1 MSLPTPQEL
10 LKHFASFLIEAGLS
24 AVSVKNYLSDIRH
37 FLNFINNIPSNT
49 TPPTV
54 EEVFQNLTKYVN
66 LYTEYQR
73 ALFTPINSTN
83 RRLASIRRFSTFLSS
98 KFRTPEGV
106 PGHNISPTPSAK
118 LSGLPTLT
126 SPKPE
131 STGKDAIARILSQ
144 FRTYLESEKRSHSTV
159 KNYLS
164 DLNHYLHWSAN
175 DTPFTPHTLELV
187 VSENQLS
194 AYITYQKLNHTST
207 SLIARR
213 QSSVKKFAKFC
224 ADEKYISRNPFERET
239 IITPLAPFSWLERLT
254 KRKKTTVT
262 DRENEKPSRLKTL
275 YRKYNELPFTPYLHL
290 ALLVLATTA
299 MATFAYDQIINA
311 VFPAQATTALVRPAR
326 QLSFQGRLTDSGGT
340 PITTATSVVFR
351 LYDQLAPPGTLLYST
366 LATCSVDPDQDGIF
380 NTLIGDGVCG
390 AEIPASVFSDNRDVF
405 IEVQVGAET
414 LTPRQQ
420 IATVGYALNSE
431 TLQGYPASPSA
442 TENTIPVMNNDG
454 DILLG
459 SASPDII
466 SSSGTFNLEGQTLT
480 LTTTT
485 GSGGN
490 IIIQPDTA
498 GAGNVQIL
506 TSSATGD
513 QLRIQNA
520 NLTSGNLIS
529 GYVGND
535 SDSPGLLALSSGS
548 TEAVKFSVRAD
559 GQTKITTD
567 ATLADGA
574 LIVNQ
579 QGAGDIFTAS
589 QSGTNKFVVK
599 NSGFVG
605 IGTTSPQALLETS
618 TVANSRFVRLG
629 GGTVNIRFSDQGLKT
644 LLTLENLI
652 TSGQTTDSGISTVYN
667 LAQTGDAT
675 ARKAGGIDVA
685 MEQEWTSTASTND
698 SYMRFFTTLNGT
710 SGEKVRITSAG
721 NVGIGLT
728 DPLAPLD
735 VAGDIYTSGGISTF
749 RTAVTDGTIE
759 ATQFCTDDGETDCI
773 SSFTTLN
780 YWQRSSGSLAPI
792 NITDSVN
799 IGSTA
804 TASAYVHLAGTS
816 GENSFINTGN
826 IGVGT
831 TSPTAKLD
839 VNGTASTSG
848 TLSFRG
854 TTDPKIDILNGE
866 QLGLRFSP
874 GGDAGLVEKIVFE
887 KDGDITMTNGQG
899 IQWTDFNAKIT
910 GNTSGIRINAVAN
923 TDSSTTNG
931 FRVTSTS
938 TGGAVNYASSIY
950 ATKSVADAFS
960 YNNLYLVTNIT
971 ADSGTQ
977 NLVRGMLN
985 TIRLTGTSTI
995 TTAYALHGRVDNED
1009 TGTIGS
1015 AMAAFLDAN
1024 INSGGGTID
1033 NNYGLYIGNQNVG
1046 SSSNF
1051 AIYTNAGSVLLN
1063 AGGDANTDFIVRG
1076 DTDNALIYAD
1086 ASTDKVGIG
1095 LTNPSTKLHVS
1106 GDIRVT
1112 GAYYDS
1118 SNDPGGSGQV
1128 LSSTVTGTD
1137 WIDAAAASTPAAEL
1151 WQRNAGALSPT
1162 ELWNDVLTGS
1172 TATASAL
1179 VRLPG
1184 TINEDAFFNLG
1195 TGKVGIG
1202 TTTPQ
1207 SPLSTYINSTA
1218 VSNTGVLIEQDGT
1231 GDAAITFLLTG
1242 TQNWSAGIDNSLAD
1256 SFVISP
1262 SINLANSPSI
1272 IIKTT
1277 GEVGIGVTD
1286 PLAPLDV
1293 AGDIY
1298 TSGGIS
1304 TFRTAVTDGTIEAT
1318 RFCTDDGETNCVS
1331 DFSSLVN
1338 YWQRNGGALAPVN
1351 LTDDVLVGSA
1361 ATASAYVRLPGTNN
1375 EDAFFNLGTGG
1386 VAIGLTTT
1394 TFSLEVNGTARI
1406 NGDFTIGDATGDAVT
1421 VNADAWTFV
1430 NATTVALANVVNS
1443 LNFDSNTLTID
1454 ALNNRVG
1461 IGVTDPDQA
1470 LEVNGSVHINDH
1482 LIVDDNTTLGDA
1494 GTDTVTV
1501 NSGIW
1506 SFVNP
1511 TTVALNDSVN
1521 SLNFDSNT
1529 LTIDALNERVG
1540 IGLTNPTYTLE
1551 VAGSAAINDN
1561 LYIGDAITDTVTVN
1575 SGAWTFVNATT
1586 VALANVVNSLN
1597 FDTNTFTIDALNNR
1611 VGIGLTN
1618 PGSTF
1623 SVLGNTSIG
1632 ATYATVAAPTSG
1644 LLVEGNVGFGVT
1656 NPGSDL
1662 SVSGGVGIGSGAYI
1676 TGAAPT
1682 NGLMVEGNVGIGTT
1696 NPLANLHVVGDASVS
1711 GYTYIGSGIR
1721 PATDGLKLQF
1731 KSGLNTWADGLTLIE
1746 NAATNQVYV
1755 MVNGALIPQ
1764 AENNAYFTLGSGALA
1779 WTAAYLVDGVYND
1792 AGTLTV
1798 DVANRQLEGGAW
1810 QVYNTTL
1817 TVTNN
1822 ADSTKNIVFD
1832 PTGTTS
1838 TITVGS
1844 GVGKIDV
1851 GTVDPPYSI
1860 NGEKFST
1867 YFSSMIGVKEEV
1879 TGNIST
1885 NEYVDGVGYRYVMDI
1900 LHQPQGS
1907 DLWVF
1912 SKTANLK
1919 LNLDKLTVLLT
1930 AQSQAKVWYEVDHQN
1945 DLIAFYSSSPS
1956 TISFRM
1962 TSPRFDYETW
1972 TTKTP
1977 DRKSIGFVLNDP
1989 DTIPAV
1995 INMPEYNAEIVKK
2008 SDQLYVL
2015 NTNGKENREVGGFFT
2030 ALIAN
2035 LKAGMA
2041 VISEVVADNITVK
2054 QKLISPLAE
2063 IDYLETIDATV
2074 SGILYA
2080 DNIEGGTVNSLNDQ
2094 LSLLSGQYSTAS
2106 AILAD
2111 LQAKYGN
2118 YDTLMSEA
2126 STSGD
2131 VLNIADL
2138 GTPTA
2143 SIPADLVLTSV
2154 STQNLIAVDAQINGT
2169 LLANSLNSIGSDL
2182 YIQPDGNHQ
2191 VHLLAN
2197 LMILY
2202 PNGRVVI
2209 NGDLLLTGT
2218 LYAEAVDTK
2227 EATISGK
2234 LALGTPTSPS
2244 SSDQLLSLYNPDG
2257 NLVGSVNDTGS
2268 ADFKQIATGE
2278 LIIAA
2283 GENASD
2289 ASASG
2294 TTNSN
2299 ATIGTAILPAGQ
2311 TEIAIASAR
2320 MDNNTLVYL
2329 TPVSDTK
2336 NQVLFVKSKQTGIG
2350 FTVAVGSNNNTQD
2363 IQFNYWLVKT
2373 K

>member
-1 MSLPTPQEL
+1 
-10 LKHFASFLIEAGLS
+10 
-24 AVSVKNYLSDIRH
+24 
-37 FLNFINNIPSNT
+37 
-49 TPPTV
+49 
-54 EEVFQNLTKYVN
+54 
-66 LYTEYQR
+66 
-73 ALFTPINSTN
+73 
-83 RRLASIRRFSTFLSS
+83 
-98 KFRTPEGV
+98 
-106 PGHNISPTPSAK
+106 
-118 LSGLPTLT
+118 
-126 SPKPE
+126 
-131 STGKDAIARILSQ
+131 
-144 FRTYLESEKRSHSTV
+144 
-159 KNYLS
+159 
-164 DLNHYLHWSAN
+164 
-175 DTPFTPHTLELV
+175 
-187 VSENQLS
+187 
-194 AYITYQKLNHTST
+194 
-207 SLIARR
+207 
-213 QSSVKKFAKFC
+213 
-224 ADEKYISRNPFERET
+224 
-239 IITPLAPFSWLERLT
+239 
-254 KRKKTTVT
+254 
-262 DRENEKPSRLKTL
+262 
-275 YRKYNELPFTPYLHL
+275 
-290 ALLVLATTA
+290 
-299 MATFAYDQIINA
+299 
-311 VFPAQATTALVRPAR
+311 
-326 QLSFQGRLTDSGGT
+326 
-340 PITTATSVVFR
+340 
-351 LYDQLAPPGTLLYST
+351 
-366 LATCSVDPDQDGIF
+366 
-380 NTLIGDGVCG
+380 
-390 AEIPASVFSDNRDVF
+390 
-405 IEVQVGAET
+405 
-414 LTPRQQ
+414 
-420 IATVGYALNSE
+420 
-431 TLQGYPASPSA
+431 
-442 TENTIPVMNNDG
+442 
-454 DILLG
+454 
-459 SASPDII
+459 
-466 SSSGTFNLEGQTLT
+466 
-480 LTTTT
+480 
-485 GSGGN
+485 
-490 IIIQPDTA
+490 
-498 GAGNVQIL
+498 
-506 TSSATGD
+506 
-513 QLRIQNA
+513 
-520 NLTSGNLIS
+520 
-529 GYVGND
+529 
-535 SDSPGLLALSSGS
+535 
-548 TEAVKFSVRAD
+548 
-559 GQTKITTD
+559 
-567 ATLADGA
+567 
-574 LIVNQ
+574 
-579 QGAGDIFTAS
+579 
-589 QSGTNKFVVK
+589 
-599 NSGFVG
+599 
-605 IGTTSPQALLETS
+605 
-618 TVANSRFVRLG
+618 
-629 GGTVNIRFSDQGLKT
+629 
-644 LLTLENLI
+644 
-652 TSGQTTDSGISTVYN
+652 
-667 LAQTGDAT
+667 
-675 ARKAGGIDVA
+675 
-685 MEQEWTSTASTND
+685 
-698 SYMRFFTTLNGT
+698 
-710 SGEKVRITSAG
+710 
-721 NVGIGLT
+721 
-728 DPLAPLD
+728 
-735 VAGDIYTSGGISTF
+735 
-749 RTAVTDGTIE
+749 
-759 ATQFCTDDGETDCI
+759 
-773 SSFTTLN
+773 
-780 YWQRSSGSLAPI
+780 
-792 NITDSVN
+792 
-799 IGSTA
+799 
-804 TASAYVHLAGTS
+804 
-816 GENSFINTGN
+816 
-826 IGVGT
+826 
-831 TSPTAKLD
+831 
-839 VNGTASTSG
+839 
-848 TLSFRG
+848 
-854 TTDPKIDILNGE
+854 
-866 QLGLRFSP
+866 
-874 GGDAGLVEKIVFE
+874 
-887 KDGDITMTNGQG
+887 
-899 IQWTDFNAKIT
+899 
-910 GNTSGIRINAVAN
+910 
-923 TDSSTTNG
+923 
-931 FRVTSTS
+931 
-938 TGGAVNYASSIY
+938 
-950 ATKSVADAFS
+950 
-960 YNNLYLVTNIT
+960 
-971 ADSGTQ
+971 
-977 NLVRGMLN
+977 
-985 TIRLTGTSTI
+985 
-995 TTAYALHGRVDNED
+995 
-1009 TGTIGS
+1009 
-1015 AMAAFLDAN
+1015 
-1024 INSGGGTID
+1024 
-1033 NNYGLYIGNQNVG
+1033 
-1046 SSSNF
+1046 
-1051 AIYTNAGSVLLN
+1051 
-1063 AGGDANTDFIVRG
+1063 
-1076 DTDNALIYAD
+1076 
-1086 ASTDKVGIG
+1086 
-1095 LTNPSTKLHVS
+1095 
-1106 GDIRVT
+1106 
-1112 GAYYDS
+1112 
-1118 SNDPGGSGQV
+1118 
-1128 LSSTVTGTD
+1128 
-1137 WIDAAAASTPAAEL
+1137 
-1151 WQRNAGALSPT
+1151 
-1162 ELWNDVLTGS
+1162 
-1172 TATASAL
+1172 
-1179 VRLPG
+1179 
-1184 TINEDAFFNLG
+1184 
-1195 TGKVGIG
+1195 
-1202 TTTPQ
+1202 
-1207 SPLSTYINSTA
+1207 
-1218 VSNTGVLIEQDGT
+1218 
-1231 GDAAITFLLTG
+1231 
-1242 TQNWSAGIDNSLAD
+1242 
-1256 SFVISP
+1256 
-1262 SINLANSPSI
+1262 
-1272 IIKTT
+1272 
-1277 GEVGIGVTD
+1277 
-1286 PLAPLDV
+1286 
-1293 AGDIY
+1293 
-1298 TSGGIS
+1298 
-1304 TFRTAVTDGTIEAT
+1304 
-1318 RFCTDDGETNCVS
+1318 
-1331 DFSSLVN
+1331 
-1338 YWQRNGGALAPVN
+1338 
-1351 LTDDVLVGSA
+1351 
-1361 ATASAYVRLPGTNN
+1361 
-1375 EDAFFNLGTGG
+1375 
-1386 VAIGLTTT
+1386 
-1394 TFSLEVNGTARI
+1394 VNGTARI

-2311 TEIAIASAR
+2311 TEIAIASAK